1 MYLREGTLRGAFSN
15 AMNGKGCCIVAAL
28 KNIKH
33 ENFCLHYSK
42 TGNTA
47 ESYKEA
53 AENGKF

>member
-1 MYLREGTLRGAFSN
+1 
-15 AMNGKGCCIVAAL
+15 MNGKGCCIVAAL